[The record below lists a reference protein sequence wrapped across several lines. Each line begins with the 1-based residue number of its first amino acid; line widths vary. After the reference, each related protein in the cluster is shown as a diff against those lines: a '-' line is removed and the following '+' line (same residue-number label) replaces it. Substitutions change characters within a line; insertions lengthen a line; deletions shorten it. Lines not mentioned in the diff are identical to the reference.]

1 MSDSVLPGIPGY
13 NAHNLQPWSVAVI
26 SSVTVLATVV
36 VGLRVLSRYI
46 KAQKLWWDDYMIIFS
61 LVGRSSKDRAP
72 AIR

>member
-13 NAHNLQPWSVAVI
+13 NADNLQPWSVAVI

-36 VGLRVLSRYI
+36 VGLRLLSRYI

-61 LVGRSSKDRAP
+61 LVSRPGTG
-72 AIR
+72 